1 MNWFV
6 TGGCGFIGINLI
18 EYLSSISD
26 ARIRIYDNF
35 SVCGPTE
42 LRQICAFKRIK
53 PKKCNAIWDDGE
65 VSLVNGDILAKSDLF
80 SAMNGADVVVHLAAN
95 TGVPYSITNPEQ
107 DCFVNVMG
115 TLNCLDAAT
124 RHKIK
129 RFIFASSGAPI
140 GEVAPPIH
148 EELAPHPKSPYG
160 ASKLAG
166 EGYCHAYAGSFG
178 LSTVMLRFSNVF
190 GPYSIHKNSVIAKF
204 IKAVIKGEELEIYG
218 DGSQTRDYIF
228 VEDLVRAIY
237 ISSLKEGLKGEIFQI
252 ATNVETSIGDLII
265 ELQQVF
271 EKYEIKFPDI
281 NNLPVRTGD
290 VKRNY
295 SDISKAKKM
304 LGWNPIVQLSSG
316 LHTTVSWFLD
326 QSKKGL
332 LHGK

>member
-1 MNWFV
+1 M
-6 TGGCGFIGINLI
+6 
-18 EYLSSISD
+18 
-26 ARIRIYDNF
+26 
-35 SVCGPTE
+35 
-42 LRQICAFKRIK
+42 
-53 PKKCNAIWDDGE
+53 
-65 VSLVNGDILAKSDLF
+65 
-80 SAMNGADVVVHLAAN
+80 
-95 TGVPYSITNPEQ
+95 
-107 DCFVNVMG
+107 
-115 TLNCLDAAT
+115 
-124 RHKIK
+124 
-129 RFIFASSGAPI
+129 
-140 GEVAPPIH
+140 
-148 EELAPHPKSPYG
+148 
-160 ASKLAG
+160 
-166 EGYCHAYAGSFG
+166 
-178 LSTVMLRFSNVF
+178 
-190 GPYSIHKNSVIAKF
+190 
-204 IKAVIKGEELEIYG
+204 
-218 DGSQTRDYIF
+218 
-228 VEDLVRAIY
+228 RAIY